1 MGGAFGCLGWA
12 PSVFWAAT
20 LTEYLAAIAGYNRRM
35 GGDKEDEG
43 KGPSDDELAALVAK
57 YG

>member
-12 PSVFWAAT
+12 PETFWRAT

-35 GGDKEDEG
+35 GGDKEDDR
-43 KGPSDDELAALVAK
+43 KGPSDAELDALVK
-57 YG
+57 RYG

>member
-35 GGDKEDEG
+35 GGDKE